1 MRKRDEGRYDPGRY
15 LIKRKI
21 LRNLVRKGR
30 FGGSLLVTICVSSTA
45 QISSIEE
52 KQFLVH

>member
-15 LIKRKI
+15 LIQRKI

-52 KQFLVH
+52 KLFLVH